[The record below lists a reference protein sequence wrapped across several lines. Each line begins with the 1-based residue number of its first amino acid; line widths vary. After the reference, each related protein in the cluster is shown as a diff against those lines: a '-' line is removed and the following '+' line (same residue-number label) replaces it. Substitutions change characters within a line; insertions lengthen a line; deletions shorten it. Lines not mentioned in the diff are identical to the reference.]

1 MAVNTVKY
9 PLQLRLCTFNMH
21 GFGNGLAMA
30 QQLCLDHDLILLQET
45 WLSNANLYKLNSID
59 SGFCSFGLSGMEA
72 KLAEGILVGRPF
84 GGKGI
89 LWKKCFSH
97 NITIVYKEDAHGR
110 LLSLK
115 LQGLGVRDIIISC
128 TYFPCHKVTN
138 DYLLELSDTLACFEN
153 VLIDHPDTV
162 LIILLQ
168 ALLTLSVTL
177 VLVAMSNYVL
187 L

>member
-1 MAVNTVKY
+1 M
-9 PLQLRLCTFNMH
+9 RH
-21 GFGNGLAMA
+21 
-30 QQLCLDHDLILLQET
+30 ET

-59 SGFCSFGLSGMEA
+59 SGFGSFGLSGMEG
-72 KLAEGILVGRPF
+72 KLAEGILVGRSF
-84 GGKGI
+84 RGKGI

-128 TYFPCHKVTN
+128 TYFPCHKITN
-138 DYLLELSDTLACFEN
+138 DYVLEFSDTLACFEN

-168 ALLTLSVTL
+168 AILTLSVTL

-187 L
+187 LLINMTFYVVINMLLTLPIRITMLD